1 MTIGS
6 MGYLITYKWGKL
18 DPSVFWIHLVL
29 RTWRNVPRSNPCD
42 GSRGGLENGHRS
54 HLHAGWFFGGV
65 WESGSPEKRGVFG
78 MLELLGCPAGS
89 DRNKLV
95 SWFILP
101 ILGTYPTYL
110 YRGYNPFTK

>member
-1 MTIGS
+1 MSRDRTHAMEAAVGWKTGTGHIFTQVGF
-6 MGYLITYKWGKL
+6 LA
-18 DPSVFWIHLVL
+18 VF
-29 RTWRNVPRSNPCD
+29 
-42 GSRGGLENGHRS
+42 
-54 HLHAGWFFGGV
+54 
-65 WESGSPEKRGVFG
+65 GSPEKRGVFG